1 MKTIKQL
8 QQTPNTNMMLED
20 GYLMA
25 LKDFLK
31 NINEKLRDIEFT
43 MNKINEDDEQN
54 LEQINQLIGR
64 REQLIELK
72 SLINGQENSD
82 LKQDLNVPKEKKE

>member
-31 NINEKLRDIEFT
+31 YINEKLRDIEST